1 MTLSFSKYH
10 GAGNDFIIIDNRN
23 GEFSQD
29 TQWIHFLCDRRLGI
43 GADGLMLISEHQS
56 LDFSMKYFNADG
68 KEGSMCGNGGRCIS
82 AYYYHN
88 FAPKK
93 ILAFHAI
100 DGEHHSEILNTA
112 NNITQVRL
120 QLSDVDQVKE
130 IDGGYLLN
138 TGSPHFVK
146 FVDHADS
153 IDIKITGKKLRYS
166 HSFAPGGVNV
176 NFVEFQKDKLYVR
189 TYERGV
195 EDETLSCG
203 TGVTASAIAASL
215 IKGLTDFDIT
225 TRGGNLKVS
234 FQKNGNSFHNVWL
247 TGPATFVYTGQ
258 IEI

>member
-1 MTLSFSKYH
+1 KCAENKDEKCS
-10 GAGNDFIIIDNRN
+10 
-23 GEFSQD
+23 
-29 TQWIHFLCDRRLGI
+29 I
-43 GADGLMLISEHQS
+43 GADGLMLISEHES

-82 AYYYHN
+82 AYFYHN

-93 ILAFHAI
+93 ILSFQAI
-100 DGEHHSEILNTA
+100 DGEHHSEILNTD
-112 NNITQVRL
+112 NNLTQVRL
-120 QLSDVDQVKE
+120 QLSNVDHVNE
-130 IDGGYLLN
+130 IDGGYLLD

-153 IDIKITGKKLRYS
+153 IDVKTTGKKLRYS

-176 NFVEFQKDKLYVR
+176 NFVEFQNDKLYVR

-215 IKGLTDFDIT
+215 IKGLSDFDIT

-247 TGPATFVYTGQ
+247 TGPATFVYAGH